1 MNDYLDK
8 YCYNASPVEFLK
20 LIYNADFV
28 VTDSFHG
35 TIFSVNF
42 NVPFLTLRRFKDDEY
57 SQNSRIYSILRIID
71 AQDRLYENNL
81 KDFLSCIDMSFE
93 KINKNVADKRKE
105 SETFLKNSILKENV
119 KVKNKKITNI
129 CTGCGACAA
138 VCPLKCIEIVM
149 NNKGFYEYSIN
160 REKCTNC
167 GLCSKT
173 CGQVLSNKKTV
184 TDMKLYSAYTK
195 NESVLMKSA
204 SGGIAYELSKYAIEN
219 KDIVIGCTYD
229 YKNNKAK
236 HIKVNSIEKISL
248 LSGSKY
254 IQSNTKEIFNL
265 IDKSERALII
275 GTPCQIASIDNYLK
289 LRQKRDRFILVD
301 LICHGVPSYLLWD
314 RFINLKKGVKE
325 ICFRDKKIGWHN
337 KMFSINNEKVKKSY
351 NELFYNF
358 FNTGNVYNDACYECN
373 YRVDTCAD
381 IRIGDFWGPKFSK
394 NNIGVSMVIT
404 CNSKGDA
411 LVKKISDLDRIEINE
426 EEIEDYFSV
435 QQTVNFI
442 KPIHYD
448 EIIYDLKKQ
457 KYTLKEI
464 SNKYCKPYL
473 KYGRL
478 KVFLYKLHRI
488 LGLDKE

>member
-1 MNDYLDK
+1 
-8 YCYNASPVEFLK
+8 
-20 LIYNADFV
+20 
-28 VTDSFHG
+28 
-35 TIFSVNF
+35 
-42 NVPFLTLRRFKDDEY
+42 
-57 SQNSRIYSILRIID
+57 
-71 AQDRLYENNL
+71 
-81 KDFLSCIDMSFE
+81 
-93 KINKNVADKRKE
+93 
-105 SETFLKNSILKENV
+105 
-119 KVKNKKITNI
+119 
-129 CTGCGACAA
+129 
-138 VCPLKCIEIVM
+138 
-149 NNKGFYEYSIN
+149 
-160 REKCTNC
+160 
-167 GLCSKT
+167 
-173 CGQVLSNKKTV
+173 
-184 TDMKLYSAYTK
+184 
-195 NESVLMKSA
+195 
-204 SGGIAYELSKYAIEN
+204 
-219 KDIVIGCTYD
+219 
-229 YKNNKAK
+229 
-236 HIKVNSIEKISL
+236 
-248 LSGSKY
+248 
-254 IQSNTKEIFNL
+254 
-265 IDKSERALII
+265 
-275 GTPCQIASIDNYLK
+275 
-289 LRQKRDRFILVD
+289 
-301 LICHGVPSYLLWD
+301 
-314 RFINLKKGVKE
+314 
-325 ICFRDKKIGWHN
+325 
-337 KMFSINNEKVKKSY
+337 MFSINNEKVKKSY